1 MVSRQT
7 NESKQCH
14 LVTNE
19 QISLNLKIE
28 NTNSQNG
35 ACEKPRGIM
44 VDNKPN
50 FDEHLDR
57 IIKKTNHK
65 VNPFIRTFTFMD
77 LPKIRIL
84 TNSFFTSQF
93 SYCTSFGSVMKEPL
107 IAK

>member
-1 MVSRQT
+1 MKANSD
-7 NESKQCH
+7 KCH

-19 QISLNLKIE
+19 QISMNLKIG

-44 VDNKPN
+44 VDNKTN

-57 IIKKTNHK
+57 ITKKRNHK
-65 VNPFIRTFTFMD
+65 VNPFIRTFIFMD

-84 TNSFFTSQF
+84 TSSFFTSQF

-107 IAK
+107 ITK